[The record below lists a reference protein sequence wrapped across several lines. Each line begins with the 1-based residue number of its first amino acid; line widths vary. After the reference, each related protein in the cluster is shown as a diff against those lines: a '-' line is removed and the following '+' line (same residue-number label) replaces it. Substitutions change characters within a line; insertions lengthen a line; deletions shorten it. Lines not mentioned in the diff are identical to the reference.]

1 MLKKYL
7 IFFLLMNILQGC
19 GFTPIYSSNNNV
31 GFHVKEI
38 NLEGDWET
46 NIFIKNSI
54 LEGSSSSSKNSFK
67 LNITTNYLK
76 NSVTKNSKGNTTSYE
91 IIVESKFTVTFDNSN
106 KIFLIKEK
114 FIMENFTDKLEE
126 KRFEK
131 IVKENLAN
139 IIVNKFKIKLNQ
151 GI

>member
-31 GFHVKEI
+31 SFHVKEI
-38 NLEGDWET
+38 NIEGDWET
-46 NIFIKNSI
+46 NILIKNSI
-54 LEGSSSSSKNSFK
+54 LKGSSSSSKNSYK
-67 LNITTNYLK
+67 LDITTNYLK
-76 NSVTKNSKGNTTSYE
+76 NSITKNSKGNATSYE
-91 IIVESKFTVTFDNSN
+91 IILETNFTVISDNSE
-106 KIFLIKEK
+106 KTFLIKEK
-114 FIMENFTDKLEE
+114 FIMEDFTDKLEE